1 MEESLEIA
9 VLTGGGVAPGM
20 NAAVRAVAQA
30 AFGEGWEVVGV
41 GSGYAG
47 LVEGSFLPVASGT
60 LSGWMSRGGT
70 MLGTERSEEFA
81 ADEGKERA
89 VGAARDAGAE
99 GLVVVGGGG
108 SLAGA
113 DALNG
118 LDLPVAGIP
127 ATIDNDVAGTDMSI
141 GVDTALNTV
150 VGIIDRIRDTA
161 SSHHR
166 AHVVEVFGRDNGY
179 LAVMSALA
187 GGADAVLTP
196 EFETEPEDVVR
207 LLEESYEGGK
217 PHFVVVVSEGASLT
231 AAELC
236 GHINGA
242 GESYAADLTAAGHI
256 QSGGSPTAFDRILAG
271 RLGAVAVEALADGDA
286 GKMMGLRGNRI
297 ERVPLEKVVGEER
310 PLDPGLYK
318 LAGALARIPR

>member
-1 MEESLEIA
+1 MKIA

-30 AFGEGWEVVGV
+30 AFGKGWEVVTV
-41 GSGYAG
+41 ESGYAG
-47 LVEGSFLPVASGT
+47 LLERSFRPVDSGT
-60 LSGWMSRGGT
+60 LSGWMGRGGT

-81 ADEGKERA
+81 TDEGKSRA
-89 VGAARDAGAE
+89 VEAVREAGVE
-99 GLVVVGGGG
+99 GLVVIGGGG

-113 DALNG
+113 LALNELG
-118 LDLPVAGIP
+118 LPVAGIP

-141 GVDTALNTV
+141 GVDTALNTAV
-150 VGIIDRIRDTA
+150 SIIDRIRDTA
-161 SSHHR
+161 GSHHR

-196 EFETEPEDVVR
+196 EFETKPEDVVR

-217 PHFVVVVSEGASLT
+217 SHFIVVVSEGASPT
-231 AAELC
+231 ADELC
-236 GHINGA
+236 GHINHA

-271 RLGAVAVEALADGDA
+271 RLGAEAVEALADGDA
-286 GKMMGLRGNRI
+286 GKMVGIRGDAI
-297 ERVPLEKVVGEER
+297 ERHALDDVVGGER
-310 PLDPGLYK
+310 PLDPGLYE

>member
-1 MEESLEIA
+1 MKIA

-30 AFGEGWEVVGV
+30 AFGKGWEVAAVE
-41 GSGYAG
+41 SGYAG
-47 LVEGSFLPVASGT
+47 LLEERFRPVDSGA
-60 LSGWMSRGGT
+60 LSEWMSRGGT

-81 ADEGKERA
+81 TDEGKKRA
-89 VGAARDAGAE
+89 VEAAQEAGIE

-113 DALNG
+113 LALG
-118 LDLPVAGIP
+118 ELGLPVAGIP

-141 GVDTALNTV
+141 GVDTALNTAV
-150 VGIIDRIRDTA
+150 RIIDRIRDTA

-196 EFETEPEDVVR
+196 EFETRPEEVVR

-217 PHFVVVVSEGASLT
+217 PHFIVVVSEGASPT
-231 AAELC
+231 ADELC

-271 RLGAVAVEALADGDA
+271 RLSAAAVEALADGDG
-286 GKMMGLRGNRI
+286 GKMVGLQGNSI
-297 ERVPLEKVVGEER
+297 ERVPLEGIVGEER
-310 PLDPGLYK
+310 PLDPGLYE

>member
-1 MEESLEIA
+1 MKIA

-30 AFGEGWEVVGV
+30 AFVEGWEVVGV
-41 GSGYAG
+41 ESGYAG
-47 LVEGSFLPVASGT
+47 LVEGRFRPLDSGT
-60 LSGWMSRGGT
+60 LSGWMGRGGT
-70 MLGTERSEEFA
+70 MLGTERSEKFA
-81 ADEGKERA
+81 TGEGKNRA
-89 VGAARDAGAE
+89 VGAAREAGVE
-99 GLVVVGGGG
+99 GLAVIGGGG

-113 DALNG
+113 HALNG
-118 LDLPVAGIP
+118 LGLPVVGIP

-141 GVDTALNTV
+141 GVDTALNTAV
-150 VGIIDRIRDTA
+150 SIIDRIRDTA

-196 EFETEPEDVVR
+196 EFDTKSQGIVR

-217 PHFVVVVSEGASLT
+217 PHFIVVVSEGVSLT
-231 AAELC
+231 ADELC
-236 GHINGA
+236 GHISDA
-242 GESYAADLTAAGHI
+242 GESYAADLTAVGHI

-271 RLGAVAVEALADGDA
+271 RLGAAAVETLADGDA
-286 GKMMGLRGNRI
+286 DKMMGLREDRI
-297 ERVPLEKVVGEER
+297 ERVPLKIVVEEDH
-310 PLDPGLYK
+310 PLDPGLYE
-318 LAGALARIPR
+318 LVGELARIPR

>member
-1 MEESLEIA
+1 MKIA

-30 AFGEGWEVVGV
+30 AFGKGWRVEAVE
-41 GSGYAG
+41 SGYAG
-47 LVEGSFLPVASGT
+47 LLEGRFRAVDSGT
-60 LSGWMSRGGT
+60 LSGWMGRGGT
-70 MLGTERSEEFA
+70 MLGTERSDEFA
-81 ADEGKERA
+81 TDEGKQRA
-89 VGAARDAGAE
+89 VEAAREAGIE

-113 DALNG
+113 LELDG
-118 LDLPVAGIP
+118 LGLPVAGVP
-127 ATIDNDVAGTDMSI
+127 ATIDNDVVGTEMSI
-141 GVDTALNTV
+141 GVDTALNTA

-166 AHVVEVFGRDNGY
+166 AHVVEVFGRDHGY

-196 EFETEPEDVVR
+196 EFEAEPGDVVR
-207 LLEESYEGGK
+207 RLEESYAGGK
-217 PHFVVVVSEGASLT
+217 PHFVVVVSEGAEPS
-231 AAELC
+231 ADELC
-236 GHINGA
+236 GYINDA

-271 RLGAVAVEALADGDA
+271 RLGAAAVEALADGDA
-286 GKMMGLRGNRI
+286 GKMMGLRKDRV
-297 ERVPLEKVVGEER
+297 ERVPLDGVVGEER
-310 PLDPGLYK
+310 PLDRGLYE

>member
-1 MEESLEIA
+1 
-9 VLTGGGVAPGM
+9 
-20 NAAVRAVAQA
+20 
-30 AFGEGWEVVGV
+30 
-41 GSGYAG
+41 
-47 LVEGSFLPVASGT
+47 
-60 LSGWMSRGGT
+60 

-81 ADEGKERA
+81 TDEGKERA
-89 VGAARDAGAE
+89 IDAARDAGVE

-118 LDLPVAGIP
+118 LGLAVAGIP

-141 GVDTALNTV
+141 GVDTA

-161 SSHHR
+161 GSHHR

-187 GGADAVLTP
+187 GGADAVLIP
-196 EFETEPEDVVR
+196 EFEADPEEVVR

-217 PHFVVVVSEGASLT
+217 PHFIVVVSEGASPT
-231 AAELC
+231 AADLC

-242 GESYAADLTAAGHI
+242 GESYAADLTAVGHI

-271 RLGAVAVEALADGDA
+271 RLGAAAVEALSDGEA
-286 GKMMGLRGNRI
+286 GEMMGLKEDRI
-297 ERVPLEKVVGEER
+297 GRVPMEEVVGEDR
-310 PLDPGLYK
+310 PLDPGLYE
-318 LAGALARIPR
+318 LVGALARIPR